1 MGDDAGQFGPE
12 AGIDGPNPELTDV
25 AHRHA
30 GEVVV
35 ALQPEGLLVGGDP
48 EAIEPYLNRIREIAG
63 QTIRVAGIDRS
74 SLANSTGVLTSAAS
88 FLGQSGKFVQL
99 HPDSLQAIKQGNLIP
114 GTDGFYR
121 MMTRGADN
129 KFLHQLQWKPTAVNS
144 AQLMSAQMIAVQLA
158 LKTAV
163 AEVEEAVRRVEGK
176 VDQVLKL
183 AQAHR
188 TGDVIG
194 NYTTIS
200 RLVAYLESHGAVPDA
215 LWDSVA
221 TLGPALNSTVEQLR
235 NHADRTLA
243 ALDPNEPVQERARTL
258 GEAVTAGM
266 LSETFNLLIVA
277 EESLFRWQ
285 RVLLARVAATQPEH
299 FGKVIEDSRQL
310 LAQQLAA
317 DGGLYGRAKAAIET
331 FGTPKAIDGFRFL
344 SVRELTKYRNQIQQ
358 DLDDFASARRH
369 QIQRWEPLA
378 PPSIR
383 EAADATVEIARKS
396 ASQALTAAGEGLIKL
411 SDMLT
416 EQRKKDAV
424 EKDRPIDHQDSAED

>member
-1 MGDDAGQFGPE
+1 VSENSGPFDPE
-12 AGIDGPNPELTDV
+12 AGVDRSDV
-25 AHRHA
+25 RLPASA
-30 GEVVV
+30 QTGEVIV

-48 EAIEPYLNRIREIAG
+48 ESIEPYLSRIREIAG
-63 QTIRVAGIDRS
+63 QTVRVAGIDQA
-74 SLANSTGVLTSAAS
+74 SLANATGLLAGATS
-88 FLGQSGKFVQL
+88 FFGQAGKFVQL
-99 HPDSLQAIKQGNLIP
+99 HPDSYQAIKQGNLIP

-129 KFLHQLQWKPTAVNS
+129 KFLHQLQWKPTAVNP
-144 AQLMSAQMIAVQLA
+144 AQMMSAQMVAVQLA

-188 TGDVIG
+188 TGDVLG

-200 RLVAYLESHGAVPDA
+200 RLVAYLDSHGAVPDA

-235 NHADRTLA
+235 NHVDRTLGS
-243 ALDPNEPVQERARTL
+243 LDPNEPVHERARAL
-258 GEAVTAGM
+258 SDAVTAGL
-266 LSETFNLLIVA
+266 LSETLNLLVVA

-285 RVLLARVAATQPEH
+285 RVLLARVESTQPEH
-299 FGKVIEDSRQL
+299 LTKILEDSQQL

-317 DGGLYGRAKAAIET
+317 DGALHRRARVSIAS

-344 SVRELTKYRNQIQQ
+344 SVRDLTKHRNQLQQ
-358 DLDDFASARRH
+358 DLDDFARARHH
-369 QIQRWEPLA
+369 QIQSWEALA

-383 EAADATVEIARKS
+383 DAADATVEIARKS
-396 ASQALTAAGEGLIKL
+396 ATQALTAAGEGLIKL
-411 SDMLT
+411 SDMLN
-416 EQRKKDAV
+416 EQRAKKDPTRT
-424 EKDRPIDHQDSAED
+424 DQPIKKQDSAD